1 MLYLTSYLETNVA
14 KYMSAIF
21 YYSTMIHMYYV
32 PQTGMPGSNYCIKQK
47 SFNETM
53 KEKNFFPI

>member
-21 YYSTMIHMYYV
+21 YYSTMIHMYLKPEFRGV
-32 PQTGMPGSNYCIKQK
+32 IAVSSRKVSMNP
-47 SFNETM
+47 
-53 KEKNFFPI
+53 